1 MESNKKFIIDDGI
14 DVSDHIDT
22 ILFEKGFH
30 IISAKKGK
38 GGKMRNEKP
47 DLVITGVEFTCRYD
61 GLTRAE
67 EIGRLYLR

>member
-14 DVSDHIDT
+14 DVINHIDT
-22 ILFEKGFH
+22 ILSEKGFH

-38 GGKMRNEKP
+38 RGQMRNEKP
-47 DLVITGVEFTCRYD
+47 DLVITGVEFACRYD

-67 EIGRLYLR
+67 EIGKLYIR

>member
-38 GGKMRNEKP
+38 RGQNE
-47 DLVITGVEFTCRYD
+47 E
-61 GLTRAE
+61 
-67 EIGRLYLR
+67 